1 MSPRE
6 PEDDIRVEAES
17 LYLPERSVPDENYY
31 FFAYRIRIENAGKR
45 PAQLIARHWVIT
57 DAVGRVQE
65 VRGEGVVGEQ
75 PQLAPGESFSYSSF
89 CPLPTPLGSMRG
101 SYRMRRDDGSEFE
114 APIPVFTLATP
125 HCLN

>member
-17 LYLPERSVPDENYY
+17 LYLPERSAPDESYY
-31 FFAYRIRIENAGKR
+31 FFAYRIRIENAGSR
-45 PAQLIARHWVIT
+45 SAQLIARHWIIT

-75 PQLAPGESFSYSSF
+75 PQLAPGESFTYSSF

>member
-17 LYLPERSVPDENYY
+17 LYLPERSAPDENYY
-31 FFAYRIRIENAGKR
+31 FFAYRIRIANAGSR
-45 PAQLIARHWVIT
+45 PAQLIARHWIIT

-75 PQLAPGESFSYSSF
+75 PQLAPGESFTYSSF